1 MNTLTDR
8 NQRIIIEIQNEGT
21 FSLEKGENVLS
32 VLTEQGLFEDS
43 HCGGR
48 GTCGKCVVRFLQG
61 APLPMP
67 ADRRRFSPQELRDG
81 FRLACMAKP
90 QQSCKIELCVQRKDL
105 FIMDRAL
112 YGEDILPG
120 GEPCEAA
127 EMAGDHEETLI
138 VTDLGTTTMVLLLV
152 EKKTGRILD
161 TVKKLNPQ
169 KKYGA
174 DVVSRMQASI
184 SGRKSEL
191 SDLVKGD
198 MEKAVGEWR
207 AKGYEPEKMILAG
220 NTVMVHLLMEYDV
233 TGISKA
239 PFTPVTTAS
248 VCCDIG
254 GVQGE
259 TVPGISAFVG
269 GDVVAGMLVCRRLM
283 QEDGVSCALLV
294 DLGTNGE
301 MVLFTENG
309 NWCTATAAGPAFEG
323 GFGGRMYGTDVIA
336 AVAGLLQKGIA
347 DETGLMKEPYFSEGF
362 TEDNL
367 SIRQT
372 DIRHLQEAKAAV
384 FAGIRIL
391 MEEAGVLNDEI
402 GHVYLAGGFGYKLNV
417 EAACEIGL
425 IPVSFKDKTTAVG
438 NTALAGG
445 YLYHFTD
452 DGQVSEMI
460 KNTKSINLAEK
471 EQFGDYYLRAM
482 ELRGESD
489 FT

>member
-1 MNTLTDR
+1 MKNLTDR
-8 NQRIIIEIQNEGT
+8 NQRIDIEIQNEGT

-32 VLTEQGLFEDS
+32 VLTEQGFFEVS
-43 HCGGR
+43 HCGGH

-61 APLPMP
+61 APLPVP

-90 QQSCKIELCVQRKDL
+90 RQSCRIELCVQREEM

-112 YGEDILPG
+112 CDEEMLPG
-120 GEPCEAA
+120 GEPGEVL
-127 EMAGDHEETLI
+127 ETAGGHEETLI

-152 EKKTGRILD
+152 EKKTGRIID
-161 TVKKLNPQ
+161 TMKKLNPQ
-169 KKYGA
+169 QKYGA
-174 DVVSRMQASI
+174 DVVSRMQASV
-184 SGRKSEL
+184 SGKKREL
-191 SDLVKGD
+191 SDLVKRD
-198 MEKAVGEWR
+198 MEKAVTEWR
-207 AKGYEPEKMILAG
+207 AKGYEPKRMVLSG
-220 NTVMVHLLMEYDV
+220 NMVMVHLLMEYDV
-233 TGISKA
+233 IGLSKA
-239 PFTPVTTAS
+239 PFTPVTTSS
-248 VCCDIG
+248 VCYDIG
-254 GVQGE
+254 GIQGK

-283 QEDGVSCALLV
+283 QEDGISCALLV

-301 MVLFTENG
+301 MVLFTEKG

-336 AVAGLLQKGIA
+336 AVAELLKKGIA

-362 TEDNL
+362 TEDKM
-367 SIRQT
+367 SIRQA

-391 MEEAGVLNDEI
+391 IEEAGVSGEDI
-402 GHVYLAGGFGYKLNV
+402 GHVYLAGGFGYRLNV

-425 IPVSFKDKTTAVG
+425 IPVSFKKKTTAVG

-445 YLYHFTD
+445 YLYDLTD
-452 DGQVSEMI
+452 DVQVREMI

-471 EQFGDYYLRAM
+471 EHFNDYYLRAM